1 MNCMNKNHGCAHIC
15 RETPKGGIACECRP
29 GFELTK
35 NQRDCKLTCNYGNGG
50 CQHTCDDT
58 EQGPRCG
65 CHVKFVLH
73 TDGKTCI

>member
-1 MNCMNKNHGCAHIC
+1 MEEAAGLEG
-15 RETPKGGIACECRP
+15 RGLSSGDGGAQGEATDASCPLC
-29 GFELTK
+29 TV
-35 NQRDCKLTCNYGNGG
+35 TCNYGNGG

-73 TDGKTCI
+73 TDGKTCIGG

>member
-1 MNCMNKNHGCAHIC
+1 M
-15 RETPKGGIACECRP
+15 GILP
-29 GFELTK
+29 SLYTV
-35 NQRDCKLTCNYGNGG
+35 TCNYGNGG

-73 TDGKTCI
+73 TDGKTCIGG

>member
-1 MNCMNKNHGCAHIC
+1 MWGRQLASRASFCVTESRGAQG
-15 RETPKGGIACECRP
+15 RQADRP
-29 GFELTK
+29 TALSAV
-35 NQRDCKLTCNYGNGG
+35 TCNYGNGG

-73 TDGKTCI
+73 ADGKTCIGG

>member
-1 MNCMNKNHGCAHIC
+1 MSW
-15 RETPKGGIACECRP
+15 RESRGAGGRPLTGACP
-29 GFELTK
+29 TTV
-35 NQRDCKLTCNYGNGG
+35 TCNYGNGG

-73 TDGKTCI
+73 TDGKTCIGG

>member
-1 MNCMNKNHGCAHIC
+1 MGEARGARRPVTELWRTMV
-15 RETPKGGIACECRP
+15 PKEKQADRPPACPLC
-29 GFELTK
+29 TV
-35 NQRDCKLTCNYGNGG
+35 TCNYGNGG

-73 TDGKTCI
+73 TDGKTCIGG